1 MPLTEANHQ
10 TQHNFVAD
18 VEIISVH
25 GSQLTKK
32 SLMKIESLPTQKS
45 STQHNFA
52 ADSEIVNAT
61 TSQLTMRFS
70 VHTII
75 PYFTWYIN
83 MQFHQSR
90 K

>member
-1 MPLTEANHQ
+1 
-10 TQHNFVAD
+10 
-18 VEIISVH
+18 
-25 GSQLTKK
+25 
-32 SLMKIESLPTQKS
+32 LMKIESLPTQKS

-70 VHTII
+70 AHTII